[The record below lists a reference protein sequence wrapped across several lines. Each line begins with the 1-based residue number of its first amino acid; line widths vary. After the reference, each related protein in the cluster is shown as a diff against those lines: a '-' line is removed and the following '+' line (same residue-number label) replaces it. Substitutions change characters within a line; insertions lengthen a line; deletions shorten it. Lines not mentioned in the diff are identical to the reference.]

1 MATWDA
7 AGPTARICSAQGRL
21 RHLGL
26 ALLVEDRLAVLV
38 RLRHVVLGG
47 LDDGDLRVLAEGLD
61 HALGDQD
68 EREHER
74 ERQQDVERRP
84 RQVDPEVPDRF
95 GRAAGET
102 PDERGQGRHARRG
115 RHEVLDRQA
124 QHLGEVAHRRLAAV
138 PLPVGIAG
146 EADGGVEGRVGRH
159 RSEAL
164 GVQRQAA
171 LEALEQVH
179 DQQAREVEEQHRERI
194 GLPAHFAIGPD
205 TRESVEEAL
214 EPPEDP
220 IQAHGPTLVH
230 ARHVGAEGLGQGEED
245 DQVERQ
251 LQDAVAG
258 HEKTSGLR
266 SATTR

>member
-1 MATWDA
+1 MAIWDA
-7 AGPTARICSAQGRL
+7 AGPDGQDLLGQGRL

-38 RLRHVVLGG
+38 GLRHVVLGG
-47 LDDGDLRVLAEGLD
+47 LDDRDLRVLAEGLD
-61 HALGDQD
+61 HTLGDQD

-84 RQVDPEVPDRF
+84 REVDPEVPDRL
-95 GRAAGET
+95 GRAAGEA

-124 QHLGEVAHRRLAAV
+124 QHLGEIAHRRLAAV
-138 PLPVGIAG
+138 PLPVGVAG

-179 DQQAREVEEQHRERI
+179 DQQAREVEEQHRERV
-194 GLPAHFAIGPD
+194 GLPAHLAVGPD
-205 TRESVEEAL
+205 AREPVEEAL

-220 IQAHGPTLVH
+220 IQAHGADPRTRAPCRRRAAWPGRGGRPGR
-230 ARHVGAEGLGQGEED
+230 ARA
-245 DQVERQ
+245 
-251 LQDAVAG
+251 AG
-258 HEKTSGLR
+258 RRCR
-266 SATTR
+266 S